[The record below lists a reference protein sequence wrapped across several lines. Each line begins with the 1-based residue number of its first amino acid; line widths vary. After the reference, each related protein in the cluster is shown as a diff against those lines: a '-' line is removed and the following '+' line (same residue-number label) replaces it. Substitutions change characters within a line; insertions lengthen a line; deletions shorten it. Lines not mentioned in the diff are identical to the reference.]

1 MTQRARH
8 VGPARYV
15 RPMTNKPESDI
26 PTMQLRVLEK
36 IQAELSRL
44 NDKSDE
50 TNERLDETNK
60 RLDATNQ
67 HLDETNGRLESGL
80 GGLRREMHEGFTRL
94 RTEVVQ
100 LRGDVETGLESVSGE
115 MNVGF
120 TALRQ
125 QNDRRFLDH
134 ERRLRAIERR
144 LSRRA

>member
-8 VGPARYV
+8 VRPARYV

-36 IQAELSRL
+36 IQSELSRL

-60 RLDATNQ
+60 R
-67 HLDETNGRLESGL
+67 LDETNGRLESGL

-134 ERRLRAIERR
+134 ERRLRALERR

>member
-8 VGPARYV
+8 VRPARYV

-50 TNERLDETNK
+50 TNK
-60 RLDATNQ
+60 R
-67 HLDETNGRLESGL
+67 LDETNGRLESGL

-134 ERRLRAIERR
+134 ERRLRALERR